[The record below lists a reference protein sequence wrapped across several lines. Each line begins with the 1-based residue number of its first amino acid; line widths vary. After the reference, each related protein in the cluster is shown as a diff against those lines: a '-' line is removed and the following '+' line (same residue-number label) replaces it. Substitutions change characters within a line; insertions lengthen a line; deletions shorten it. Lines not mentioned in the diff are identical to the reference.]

1 MSLRSFNLNLACPKI
16 WKKDAINICSYSLD
30 VPDGYDFLRADPL
43 DLEHY
48 FFPCSV
54 DEFILPP
61 FNTDGLNAII
71 NRLLKPGGK
80 VTREFPG
87 TPNPKMHDPA
97 TYGC

>member
-1 MSLRSFNLNLACPKI
+1 MSSRSLILNLTCPRV
-16 WKKDAINICSYSLD
+16 WRDNAINVSPLSQD
-30 VPDGYDFLRADPL
+30 VPKSHDFLRADPL

-61 FNTDGLNAII
+61 FNTEDMNTMIH
-71 NRLLKPGGK
+71 RLLKPGGK
-80 VTREFPG
+80 VRREFPG
-87 TPNPKMHDPA
+87 TLNPKMHDPA